1 MDTFYIFDEYG
12 DFQFTTTDEDFASAW
27 CDENAGYYC
36 LCPECQ
42 AEMFGD

>member
-1 MDTFYIFDEYG
+1 MDTFYVFDEYG

-36 LCPECQ
+36 LCSKCH
-42 AEMFGD
+42 AEMFGE